1 MFMGV
6 AHLIGHAENMPYYI
20 LSPARW
26 VCSASMLRRKMFLKH
41 PRAAVDSRARRKRAV
56 LMRIDGLLVCGPDLK
71 MFPKEPKRL
80 STGISKWGHAVQAPG
95 VDGVESVQLGPTSPI
110 I

>member
-1 MFMGV
+1 MGV

-26 VCSASMLRRKMFLKH
+26 VFSASMLRRKMFLKH
-41 PRAAVDSRARRKRAV
+41 PRAAVDSRASRKRAV

-71 MFPKEPKRL
+71 MFSKEPQRL
-80 STGISKWGHAVQAPG
+80 NTGISKWGHGVQAPG
-95 VDGVESVQLGPTSPI
+95 VDGVESVQLGPTSRI
-110 I
+110 V